1 MKKTR
6 FKSWEEVESNLLK
19 NNEFKLLYDQRRF
32 FLEIAHLISELRAKK
47 GISQIELAKNAKV
60 SQPFIARI
68 ENGDPRRTPTLE
80 TIHKILHALG
90 YSLEISAKPEKR
102 RAA

>member
-1 MKKTR
+1 MKKSR
-6 FKSWEEVESNLLK
+6 FQSWEEVKHDLLK
-19 NNEFKLLYDQRRF
+19 NNQFKLLYDQRRF
-32 FLEIAHLISELRAKK
+32 FLEIAHLISELRAKQ
-47 GISQIELAKNAKV
+47 GISQVQLARKAKV

-90 YSLEISAKPEKR
+90 YTLEVSAKPEHHK
-102 RAA
+102 AA